1 MSGGGID
8 SSGDSS
14 SLPLRF
20 LLFALVFEVTRI
32 PSLVPGLGVLRPQLL
47 ISIALILFWVF
58 AGKRGH
64 IGNQTVQLSLVFTA
78 VCAAAV
84 LFAPNTYYVF
94 TATQDMLLYV
104 FSFMLPLL
112 TFVKTLGNFRSLLR
126 IWIWSHVFLAIW
138 AISHGGHGP
147 DGVVWDEND
156 LALVLNAAIPLAFSM
171 ALIRTS
177 STAVRLLYIGATLLL
192 AVGVFVSQSRGGF
205 LGLLVAVGVIWWH
218 SRHRLRNIVLI
229 LIFFVVS
236 GTAVISLLPEGYV
249 DEMASMTN
257 EQDNTRQ
264 ERMYYWKIGWI
275 MFKENPI
282 LGVGANN
289 YPWTVHEYE
298 ATLPVEER
306 ALRGSGGRSVHSLY
320 FQLIP
325 ELGLAGIVPYF
336 LLIGLSFQR
345 IRWGYVRRKRIGQH
359 DDATEEKRLYC
370 QGLRAALYSFLVT
383 SGFISVLYYP
393 VGWYLFGLVASL
405 DIISRST
412 KAKLK

>member
-20 LLFALVFEVTRI
+20 LLFALIFEVTRI
-32 PSLVPGLGVLRPQLL
+32 QSVVPVLGVMRLQMLMA
-47 ISIALILFWVF
+47 IALVFLWVF

-64 IGNQTVQLSLVFTA
+64 IGDQTVQLSLVFTV
-78 VCAAAV
+78 VCAATV
-84 LFAPNTYYVF
+84 LFAPNTFFVF
-94 TATQDMLLYV
+94 SATQGMLLYI
-104 FSFMLPLL
+104 FAFMLPLL
-112 TFVKTLGNFRSLLR
+112 TFVKTLSNFRSVLR
-126 IWIWSHVFLAIW
+126 FWIWSHVFLAIW
-138 AISHGGHGP
+138 AFSHGGRGP
-147 DGVVWDEND
+147 AGYVGDQND
-156 LALVLNAAIPLAFSM
+156 LALALNVTIPLAFSM

-177 STAVRLLYIGATLLL
+177 STGARLLYLGATLLL
-192 AVGVFVSQSRGGF
+192 ALGVIVSQSRGGF
-205 LGLLVAVGVIWWH
+205 LGLVAAAGVILWH
-218 SRHRLRNIVLI
+218 SRHRLRNAVLAFIFI
-229 LIFFVVS
+229 LIS
-236 GTAVISLLPEGYV
+236 GTAVISALPEGYV
-249 DEMASMTN
+249 NEMASIADSQESTR
-257 EQDNTRQ
+257 EQRV
-264 ERMYYWKIGWI
+264 YFWKLGWI
-275 MFKENPI
+275 MFKDNPFF
-282 LGVGANN
+282 GVGANN

-298 ATLPVEER
+298 AMLPVEEQ
-306 ALRGSGGRSVHSLY
+306 AGRGTGGKAVHSLY

-325 ELGLAGIVPYF
+325 ELGLAGIVPYV

-383 SGFISVLYYP
+383 SSFISVLYYP
-393 VGWYLFGLVASL
+393 VGWYLFSLVASL